1 MRYGVLVILGSLVAA
16 PIHAQDAPSGDAPKP
31 PDLSRFLPKDGFE
44 SDGRRTLSAFPKNL
58 GRSFVGVFSK
68 DNLLPF
74 LAGAAATATSSYMD
88 ANAQSFLNARGD
100 QFGKLG
106 AQAGGFPVM
115 ASVTVGLFAAGRF
128 SGPGTF
134 RAATYDIA
142 QAVIIDNVYTTLAKK
157 AVNRTRPDGSDNLS
171 FPSGHTSSAVA
182 MATVA
187 QAHFGPKVGIP
198 AYLAAGFI
206 GASRVQ
212 SNKHNL
218 SDVIAGAALGYIVGR
233 TVVRENGEPLRRQTR
248 VTLVPSTD
256 ASGTGVGA
264 GVNITW

>member
-1 MRYGVLVILGSLVAA
+1 MRYAVLVILGSLAA
-16 PIHAQDAPSGDAPKP
+16 SPVRAQSEDSPRP
-31 PDLSRFLPKDGFE
+31 PDLNDLHRFLPKEGFQE
-44 SDGRRTLSAFPKNL
+44 DGRRTLSAFPKNL

-74 LAGAAATATSSYMD
+74 LVGAGVTATSSFMD
-88 ANAQSFLNARGD
+88 ANAQSFMTAKDD

-134 RAATYDIA
+134 RAATYDMA
-142 QAVIIDNVYTTLAKK
+142 QAVIVDGVYTSIAKH
-157 AVNRTRPDGSDNLS
+157 AVNRTRPDGSNNLS
-171 FPSGHTSSAVA
+171 FPSGHTSSAFA

-187 QAHFGPKVGIP
+187 NAHFGAKIGIP

-206 GASRVQ
+206 GASRIQ
-212 SNKHNL
+212 SNKHHL
-218 SDVIAGAALGYIVGR
+218 SDVAAGATLGYIVGK
-233 TVVRENGEPLRRQTR
+233 TVVRENGEPMGRQTR
-248 VTLVPSTD
+248 FSLVPSTD
-256 ASGTGVGA
+256 ARGTGVGA
-264 GVNITW
+264 GVNISW

>member
-1 MRYGVLVILGSLVAA
+1 MRYGVLVILGSLLAA
-16 PIHAQDAPSGDAPKP
+16 PIQAQDAPSGDAPKP
-31 PDLSRFLPKDGFE
+31 PDLSRFLPKEGFPE
-44 SDGRRTLSAFPKNL
+44 DGRRTLSAFPKNL

-68 DNLLPF
+68 DNLFPF

-88 ANAQSFLNARGD
+88 TSAQTFMTARSD

-128 SGPGTF
+128 TGPGTF
-134 RAATYDIA
+134 RAATYDMA
-142 QAVIIDNVYTTLAKK
+142 QAVIVDSVYTTIAKH

-171 FPSGHTSSAVA
+171 FPSGHTSSAFA

-187 QAHFGPKVGIP
+187 EAHFGPKVGVP

-206 GASRVQ
+206 GASRIQ
-212 SNKHNL
+212 SDKHYL

-233 TVVRENGEPLRRQTR
+233 TVVRENGEPLRRKTQIQ
-248 VTLVPSTD
+248 LVPSTD

-264 GVNITW
+264 GVHISW